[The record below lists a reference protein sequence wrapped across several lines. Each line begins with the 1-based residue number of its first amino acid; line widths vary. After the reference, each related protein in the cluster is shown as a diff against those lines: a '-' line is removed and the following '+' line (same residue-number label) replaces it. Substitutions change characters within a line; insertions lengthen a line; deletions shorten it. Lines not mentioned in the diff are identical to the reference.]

1 MSKILVITSSA
12 LGGASV
18 STQLVEETLAT
29 LRRQDPGVSVVAR
42 DLGTDPVPHLNLDGA
57 TAIRGGTP
65 ENAAQA
71 ATQALSDELIAEL
84 KAADTIVIGAP
95 MYNFGIASTLK
106 AWFDHV
112 LRAGVTFRDNVQNLS
127 HFREWWLL
135 LE

>member
-84 KAADTIVIGAP
+84 KAADTIVIGA
-95 MYNFGIASTLK
+95 
-106 AWFDHV
+106 
-112 LRAGVTFRDNVQNLS
+112 R
-127 HFREWWLL
+127 
-135 LE
+135 